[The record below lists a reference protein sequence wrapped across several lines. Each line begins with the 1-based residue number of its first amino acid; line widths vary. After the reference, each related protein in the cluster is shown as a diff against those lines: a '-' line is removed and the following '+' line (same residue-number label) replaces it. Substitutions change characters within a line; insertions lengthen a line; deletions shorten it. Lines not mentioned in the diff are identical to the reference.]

1 MSTSPIDWLLSVW
14 WYGGFLAIA
23 IGLFALVRP
32 IRRVRLTSRRRAAA
46 FVLVAVMAIV
56 ANGLVLPRPIIGA
69 TTASAIDDFAPVY
82 HFAERHTRS
91 IDAPAD
97 EVMTGV
103 KSVTAGDIALF
114 ETFTAIRRFGRSGPE
129 SILNAPEHQPILT
142 VATKSGFIPL
152 ADTGREIV
160 VGTIVVAPPGYRATV
175 KVLDAQW
182 FKEASN
188 PGLVKATMNFRVD
201 AENGAR
207 TRLTTET
214 RVFATDEAALRRF
227 TPYWRTIFP
236 GSWILRVTWLDAI
249 AKRTHRQASVP
260 AA

>member
-1 MSTSPIDWLLSVW
+1 
-14 WYGGFLAIA
+14 LAS
-23 IGLFALVRP
+23 RP
-32 IRRVRLTSRRRAAA
+32 RAAA
-46 FVLVAVMAIV
+46 LVLAAITAVV
-56 ANGLVLPRPIIGA
+56 ANGLVLPRPITAA
-69 TTASAIDDFAPVY
+69 TSASAIDDFAPIY

-97 EVMTGV
+97 QVMTGV
-103 KSVTAGDIALF
+103 KSVTAGDITLF
-114 ETFTAIRRFGRSGPE
+114 EAFTTIRRLGRSGPE
-129 SILNAPEHQPILT
+129 SILNAPEHQPILA

-160 VGTIVVAPPGYRATV
+160 VGAIVVAPLGFRRTV
-175 KVLDAQW
+175 KTVDAEW
-182 FKEASN
+182 FKEAAN

-201 AENGAR
+201 AESGSR

-227 TPYWRTIFP
+227 IPYWRTIFP

-249 AKRTHRQASVP
+249 AKRSEQSP
-260 AA
+260 G

>member
-1 MSTSPIDWLLSVW
+1 MSTAPIDWVLSVL
-14 WYGGFLAIA
+14 WYGSFLAIA
-23 IGLFALVRP
+23 IGLCALIRP
-32 IRRVRLTSRRRAAA
+32 IRRLLLTSRRRAAA
-46 FVLVAVMAIV
+46 LVLVAVTAIV
-56 ANGLVLPRPIIGA
+56 ANSLILPRPITAA
-69 TTASAIDDFAPVY
+69 TSASAIDDFAPVY

-97 EVMTGV
+97 QVMTGV

-114 ETFTAIRRFGRSGPE
+114 EAFTAIRRFGRSGPE

-142 VATKSGFIPL
+142 VATKSGFISL
-152 ADTGREIV
+152 ADSGREIV
-160 VGTIVVAPPGYRATV
+160 VGTIVVAPPGFRRTV
-175 KVLDAQW
+175 KTVDAQW

-201 AENGAR
+201 AESGSR

-227 TPYWRTIFP
+227 TPYWRTVFP
-236 GSWILRVTWLDAI
+236 GSWILRVTWLNAI
-249 AKRTHRQASVP
+249 AKRAERTPS
-260 AA
+260 